1 MFGGPHFGGGKFYLK
16 AFASAKT
23 GMENECHLGLCRAE
37 NFPARAGPGQKN
49 SPKNRPGPGR
59 AKTCFSKNR
68 PGPKRAEKIMAWA
81 KKGQI
86 FFGEYMSKRAQKIEK
101 LTNVKDSY

>member
-1 MFGGPHFGGGKFYLK
+1 MFGTSMWDFEFYCWIQI
-16 AFASAKT
+16 SS
-23 GMENECHLGLCRAE
+23 LGLCRAE

-68 PGPKRAEKIMAWA
+68 PGPKRAEKIMARA